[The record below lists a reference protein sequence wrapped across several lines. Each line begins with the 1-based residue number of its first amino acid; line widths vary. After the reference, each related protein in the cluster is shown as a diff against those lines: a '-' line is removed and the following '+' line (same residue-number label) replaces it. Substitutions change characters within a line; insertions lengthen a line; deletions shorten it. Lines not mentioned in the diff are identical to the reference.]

1 MKRNLYATSVIAMAV
16 GMALVYAGVVTKGV
30 FKIGTVLIAVG
41 IVIAGAAAVIDL
53 VTPDTPREDTV
64 AG

>member
-16 GMALVYAGVVTKGV
+16 GMALVYTGVVVNGV

-41 IVIAGAAAVIDL
+41 IVIAAVAAVLDL
-53 VTPDTPREDTV
+53 VTPEARRDDPV
-64 AG
+64 VG